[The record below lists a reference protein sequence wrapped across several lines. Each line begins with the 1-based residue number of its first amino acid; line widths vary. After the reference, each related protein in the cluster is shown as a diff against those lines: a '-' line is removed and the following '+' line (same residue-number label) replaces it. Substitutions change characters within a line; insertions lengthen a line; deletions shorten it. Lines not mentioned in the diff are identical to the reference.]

1 MSHSSKLASFFIF
14 PAAVFLS
21 HLTVSRILNL
31 YSLFPHIDIPF
42 HFLGGLS
49 IACTSAKILA
59 YLEQEK
65 FIARLNGSIFT
76 ILLIWTTAAAAVLW
90 EFMEFTGD
98 QLFHTNIQVSL
109 ANTMQDQFMGI
120 LGGLTLAFL
129 YGRRQV
135 LQENNGREKVITH

>member
-1 MSHSSKLASFFIF
+1 MNHSLKLSSFFIL
-14 PAAVFLS
+14 PAAVFLT
-21 HLTVSRILNL
+21 HLTVSKILHL

-49 IACTSAKILA
+49 IAYTSAKIFA

-65 FIARLNGSIFT
+65 LIARLNSNILT
-76 ILLIWTTAAAAVLW
+76 VLLISITATAAVLW

-98 QLFHTNIQVSL
+98 QLFHTNVQVSL

-135 LQENNGREKVITH
+135 LKKITEARR

>member
-1 MSHSSKLASFFIF
+1 MNHPSKLSSFFIF
-14 PAAVFLS
+14 PAAVFLA
-21 HLTVSRILNL
+21 HLTVARILHL
-31 YSLFPHIDIPF
+31 YNLFPHIDIPF

-49 IACTSAKILA
+49 IAYTSAKILS

-65 FIARLNGSIFT
+65 VIARLNGMLFT
-76 ILLIWTTAAAAVLW
+76 VLLISITATAAVLW

-120 LGGLTLAFL
+120 LGSLTLAFL
-129 YGRRQV
+129 YWRGRFVRNITEGRR
-135 LQENNGREKVITH
+135 

>member
-1 MSHSSKLASFFIF
+1 MNHSSKLSSFFIF
-14 PAAVFLS
+14 PAAVFLG
-21 HLTVSRILNL
+21 HLTVARILHL
-31 YSLFPHIDIPF
+31 YNLFPHIDIPF

-49 IACTSAKILA
+49 IAYTSARILS
-59 YLEQEK
+59 YLEEEK
-65 FIARLNGSIFT
+65 VVARLNGIIFT
-76 ILLIWTTAAAAVLW
+76 ILLISITATAAVLW

-129 YGRRQV
+129 NWRSQV
-135 LQENNGREKVITH
+135 LQKNN

>member
-1 MSHSSKLASFFIF
+1 MNHSTKLSSFFIF
-14 PAAVFLS
+14 PAAVFLA
-21 HLTVSRILNL
+21 HLTVARILHL

-49 IACTSAKILA
+49 IAYTSAMIIS
-59 YLEQEK
+59 YLQQER

-76 ILLIWTTAAAAVLW
+76 ILLISITATAAVLW

-98 QLFHTNIQVSL
+98 QFFRTNIQVSL

-129 YGRRQV
+129 YWRRQV
-135 LQENNGREKVITH
+135 LQKSN

>member
-1 MSHSSKLASFFIF
+1 MNHSSKLSSFFIF

-21 HLTVSRILNL
+21 HLTVSKILHL
-31 YSLFPHIDIPF
+31 YSLFPDIDIPF

-49 IACTSAKILA
+49 IAYTSAKIIS

-65 FIARLNGSIFT
+65 FIARLNGILFAV
-76 ILLIWTTAAAAVLW
+76 LLISITATAAVLW

-98 QLFHTNIQVSL
+98 LLFHTNIQVSL
-109 ANTMQDQFMGI
+109 ANTMQDQFMGL

-129 YGRRQV
+129 YRRRM
-135 LQENNGREKVITH
+135 LQKATEGEGN